1 MKGAEKV
8 TNVSSFANLLRKKK
22 QVDKNKY
29 DIIRLKM
36 ERTAEALRAN
46 NMYCECVDST
56 EEALDVIESLMC
68 EGDTVAVGGSMT
80 LSEIGVLDMLRE
92 GTYNFLDR
100 YEKGADV
107 QKIFRDSFYADVY
120 LTSSNAITEKGELYN
135 VDGNANRVA
144 AMAFGPKSVIVV
156 AGYNKIVKD
165 VEEAKVRV
173 QEIAAPAN
181 ATRLGC
187 QTPCTKTGHCMD
199 CASPSRI
206 CATTVIMGHQRE
218 KERVKVILI
227 GEELG
232 Y

>member
-1 MKGAEKV
+1 M
-8 TNVSSFANLLRKKK
+8 
-22 QVDKNKY
+22 DKNKY
-29 DIIRLKM
+29 EIIRLKM
-36 ERTAEALRAN
+36 ERTAEALRDN

-56 EEALDVIESLMC
+56 EEALEVVESLLN

-80 LSEIGVLDMLRE
+80 LEEIGVLDMLRS
-92 GTYNFLDR
+92 GNYNFLDR
-100 YEKGADV
+100 YKDGADV
-107 QKIFRDSFYADVY
+107 QKIFRDSFFADVY
-120 LTSSNAITEKGELYN
+120 LTSSNAITENGELYN

-144 AMAFGPKSVIVV
+144 AMTFGPKSVIVV

-165 VEEAKVRV
+165 LDAAKVRV

-187 QTPCTKTGHCMD
+187 ETPCTKTGHCMN
-199 CASPSRI
+199 CASPKRI
-206 CATTVIMGHQRE
+206 CATTVIMARQRVQN
-218 KERVKVILI
+218 RIKVILV

>member
-1 MKGAEKV
+1 M
-8 TNVSSFANLLRKKK
+8 
-22 QVDKNKY
+22 DKNKY

-36 ERTAEALRAN
+36 ERTAEALRDN

-56 EEALDVIESLMC
+56 EEALEIIESFLN

-80 LSEIGVLDMLRE
+80 LDDMAVLDMLRD
-92 GTYNFLDR
+92 GRYNFLDR
-100 YEKGADV
+100 YEEGADV
-107 QKIFRDSFYADVY
+107 QKIFRDSFSADVY
-120 LTSSNAITEKGELYN
+120 LTSSNAITENGELYN
-135 VDGNANRVA
+135 VDGNGNRVA
-144 AMAFGPKSVIVV
+144 ALIFGPKSVIVV

-165 VEEAKVRV
+165 IEAAKVRV

-187 QTPCTKTGHCMD
+187 QTPCTKTGHCMN
-199 CASPSRI
+199 CASPQRI
-206 CATTVIMGHQRE
+206 CATAVITGRQRVQN
-218 KERVKVILI
+218 RIKVILI

>member
-1 MKGAEKV
+1 M
-8 TNVSSFANLLRKKK
+8 
-22 QVDKNKY
+22 DKNKY

-36 ERTAEALRAN
+36 ERTAEALRDN

-56 EEALDVIESLMC
+56 EEALEIIESFLD

-80 LSEIGVLDMLRE
+80 LDDMGVLDMLRD
-92 GTYNFLDR
+92 GRYNFLDR
-100 YEKGADV
+100 YEEGADV
-107 QKIFRDSFYADVY
+107 QKIFRDSFSADVY
-120 LTSSNAITEKGELYN
+120 LTSSNAITENGELYN
-135 VDGNANRVA
+135 VDGNGNRVA
-144 AMAFGPKSVIVV
+144 ALIFGPKSVIVV

-165 VEEAKVRV
+165 IEAAKVRV

-187 QTPCTKTGHCMD
+187 QTPCTKTGHCMN
-199 CASPSRI
+199 CASPQRI
-206 CATTVIMGHQRE
+206 CATAVITGRQRVQN
-218 KERVKVILI
+218 RIKVILI